1 MESEKILKIAAKAL
15 DDKKALELNA
25 IKIAD
30 LTILTEYFLIATAT
44 SSTHVHSL
52 ADNAVKLRFFLR
64 FLSLCACRQN
74 HQKDQNAF
82 PQPGQNPFCP
92 SAHFIPALLPA
103 YPSFRPPSLYAL
115 QFPLVNIFLSFF
127 NMFNCNSSLSPPL

>member
-25 IKIAD
+25 LKIAD

-52 ADNAVKLRFFLR
+52 ADEVEAVLEEAGCK
-64 FLSLCACRQN
+64 
-74 HQKDQNAF
+74 
-82 PQPGQNPFCP
+82 
-92 SAHFIPALLPA
+92 AHHIEGRSTGWIVLDYGSVIVHVFTREQREFYGLDKMWADGETVGIEDLI
-103 YPSFRPPSLYAL
+103 
-115 QFPLVNIFLSFF
+115 NISEGD
-127 NMFNCNSSLSPPL
+127 